1 MVAEKKPGMFR
12 PSVLD
17 MKAYSPPLEGRSRGD
32 ILRLDFNERTTPPHT
47 RVVEKVRQ
55 YTDEGQFQVYPEY
68 GQIERVVAD
77 YAGVQPSQVMVTN
90 GSDQAIDIIYRAI
103 VERGDKV
110 IMPRPTFAMLEQSA
124 QLQGAD
130 IVSSR
135 YRGVRNLQFPFQ
147 EVMDDIDQDT
157 KLVVI
162 CNPNNPTGTTIEL
175 DQTEAIVKKAKENG
189 AAVLVDEAYHEFM
202 PDLTAKDLIYTY
214 DNVFVTRSFSKIMGI
229 AGLRAGYVISRRRN
243 IRQLR
248 KVRGPYDVTMPAA
261 RAVMAIREPEVQQDI
276 RDYVEEVMGKS
287 KPRVEAFYRRNG
299 IKFFP
304 SRAGFHLIEE
314 GQGFTDFMET
324 QGVLVRPRRDPP
336 NTTRVSIGTSDAT
349 DRYLAAFEKYIAQA
363 A

>member
-1 MVAEKKPGMFR
+1 MVVEKRPGMFR
-12 PSVLD
+12 QSVLD
-17 MKAYSPPLEGRSRGD
+17 MKAYSPPLEGRSREG
-32 ILRLDFNERTTPPHT
+32 ILRLDFNERTTPPHP

-68 GQIERVVAD
+68 GSIDKAVAD
-77 YAGVQPSQVMVTN
+77 YAGVQPSQVIVTN

-135 YRGVRNLQFPFQ
+135 YRGIRNLQFPFQ
-147 EVMDDIDQDT
+147 EVMDDIDNKT
-157 KLVVI
+157 KLVII

-175 DQTEAIVKKAKENG
+175 DQTEAIVEKAKENG

-202 PDLTAKDLIYTY
+202 PDLTAKDLIFKY
-214 DNVFVTRSFSKIMGI
+214 DNLFVTRSFSKIMGI

-243 IRQLR
+243 IRQLQ

-261 RAVMAIREPEVQQDI
+261 RGVMAIREPEVQQDI
-276 RDYVEEVMGKS
+276 QDYVGEVMGAS
-287 KPRVEAFYRRNG
+287 KPKIEAFYRRNG
-299 IKFFP
+299 VKFFP
-304 SRAGFHLIEE
+304 SRAGFHLIEKGE
-314 GQGFTDFMET
+314 DFAEFMES
-324 QGVLVRPRRDPP
+324 QGILVRPRHDPP
-336 NTTRVSIGTSDAT
+336 NTTRVSIGTREAT
-349 DRYLAAFEKYIAQA
+349 EKYLSAFEKYLTQA